1 MAKNI
6 IFCADGTWNGPNTD
20 QDNDGIPDPTNVFK
34 AFLLLRGVP
43 DPASTLLASEQEIAE
58 PGPDGQVAKYL
69 HGVGDSRNVIKKLL
83 GGAFGDGIVARIVRG
98 YTFVSR
104 HYEPGDHIVL
114 MGFSRGAYTARA
126 LGGMIANVGLLDKSR
141 FDLNDKAL
149 AYRMG
154 ILAWRKHRE
163 SRPAPRDTGGGLKGL
178 LDRIVNFDP
187 TLRLTELQPEDT
199 VAVDEIRAIGVWDTV
214 GALGIPA
221 YLDDEDSTVD
231 LYRFADTALNPKVKF
246 GIHAI
251 SLDEQRGDFTPTLW
265 DARAGI
271 TQVLFAGAHADV
283 GGGYPNNESGLS
295 DIACEWMLNRLADP
309 SIGVRLNAQPWSL
322 KPDFLG
328 EAHSP
333 WTGLPFSLRP
343 FGPRG
348 PFAFPQ
354 DIGAHISIAQR
365 MGLVNV
371 AGRPVPNPNLYSPAV
386 LAAAVTAQ
394 TKWIM
399 S

>member
-1 MAKNI
+1 MSKNI
-6 IFCADGTWNGPNTD
+6 VFCADGTWNGPNAD
-20 QDNDGIPDPTNVFK
+20 RDDDGVPDTTNVFK
-34 AFLLLRGVP
+34 AFLLLSGEP

-69 HGVGDSRNVIKKLL
+69 HGVGDSRNVITKLV
-83 GGAFGDGIVARIVRG
+83 GGAFGDGIIARIVRG

-104 HYEPGDHIVL
+104 NYQPGDHIVL

-126 LGGMIANVGLLDKSR
+126 LGGMIASVGLLDTSR
-141 FDLNDKAL
+141 YDVNDKAL

-154 ILAWRKHRE
+154 ILAWRKYRE
-163 SRPAPRDTGGGLKGL
+163 SRPPAQDSGGGLQAL
-178 LDRIVNFDP
+178 LEKIVNFEP
-187 TLRLTELQPEDT
+187 SLALTKLQPEDT
-199 VAVDEIRAIGVWDTV
+199 MPVDEIRAIGVWDTV
-214 GALGIPA
+214 GALGIPL

-231 LYRFADTALNPKVKF
+231 LFRFANTALSPTVKF
-246 GIHAI
+246 GVHAI

-265 DARAGI
+265 DTREGI

-309 SIGVRLNAQPWSL
+309 AIGVRLKTQPWSL
-322 KPDFLG
+322 QPDFLG

-333 WTGLPFSLRP
+333 WTQPPFSMRP
-343 FGPRG
+343 SGPRG

-354 DIGAHISIAQR
+354 DIGAHVSVAQR
-365 MGLVNV
+365 LGLVTV
-371 AGRPVPNPNLYSPAV
+371 AGRTVPVPNPYSPAV
-386 LAAAVTAQ
+386 LGTAFTACTTWVTY
-394 TKWIM
+394 
-399 S
+399 